1 MIKNKKIMILIS
13 AVILIALIVSFILI
27 FGGKKELSQQEKLTN
42 KMKEMAENF
51 YQNFYYDQVGSNDV
65 ERTTFLKKYETIGF
79 KVNLDN
85 LSRYLDG
92 NSEEILKEFINDK
105 TKQDCD
111 KYQSQAVIYPKEPFA
126 KTSYTIEIQLYCGF

>member
-13 AVILIALIVSFILI
+13 VVILIALIVSFILI

-42 KMKEMAENF
+42 KMKEMAESF
-51 YQNFYYDQVGSNDV
+51 YQNFYYDQVGSNDS
-65 ERTTFLKKYETIGF
+65 ERQEFLKKYETIGF

-85 LSRYLDG
+85 LSRYTDID
-92 NSEEILKEFINDK
+92 SEQILKDFVNDK
-105 TKQDCD
+105 TNEQCD
-111 KYQSQAVIYPKEPFA
+111 KYQSQAIIYPKDPYS